1 MKLATAFVLAIVLIV
16 AAGCGGNPATDPA
29 AEPAEAVLARAV
41 ESMGGDATLAKIKG
55 VHFKYEGSFKQGEM
69 ESPFTSE
76 IIFVWPNRS
85 LYY

>member
-1 MKLATAFVLAIVLIV
+1 MRTATAFILGIVLIGT
-16 AAGCGGNPATDPA
+16 AACSQSPSADT
-29 AEPAEAVLARAV
+29 AEAVLARAV